1 MKAQEL
7 NNKSNI
13 ELNSLLTEQQEKL
26 KSLRVLH
33 SAGKVKN
40 VKELNSLRKDIAR
53 INTVLASKR

>member
-7 NNKSNI
+7 NNKSHT
-13 ELNSLLTEQQEKL
+13 ELNALLIEQQEKL

-40 VKELNSLRKDIAR
+40 VKELGFLRKDIAR
-53 INTVLASKR
+53 IKTVLIAKK

>member
-7 NNKSNI
+7 NSKSNI
-13 ELNSLLTEQQEKL
+13 ELNVLLTEQQEKL

-40 VKELNSLRKDIAR
+40 VKEMSFLRKDIAR
-53 INTVLASKR
+53 IKTVLAVKV

>member
-7 NNKSNI
+7 NSKSHI
-13 ELNSLLTEQQEKL
+13 ELNALLTEQQEKL

-40 VKELNSLRKDIAR
+40 VKEMSFLRKDIAR
-53 INTVLASKR
+53 IKTVLVAKR